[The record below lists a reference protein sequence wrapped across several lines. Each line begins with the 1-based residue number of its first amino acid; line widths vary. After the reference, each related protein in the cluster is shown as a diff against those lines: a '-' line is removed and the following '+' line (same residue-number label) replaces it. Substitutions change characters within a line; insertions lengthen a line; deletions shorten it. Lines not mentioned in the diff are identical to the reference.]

1 MAKGQHSAAAS
12 AAGYLYQTNW
22 ALLDLL
28 RKAPS
33 RPDQAVSLEMHDD
46 VAWTVDGD
54 PVELL
59 QAKLHAKSTAGLG
72 DKDVD
77 MWKTLGIWM
86 GRADC
91 TDPQGADLAL
101 VTTSAASPGSAA
113 YALRTDASSRNVP
126 NAAQLLLAAAQE
138 STNKDTAAARQ
149 KFIELTPADRT
160 TFLERVRVLDTQ
172 LPPEDLDAGVRQAI
186 TWGLPSGETAQNRFV
201 GEVWR
206 WWAAVSVD
214 MLAGRRLA
222 VDVAETLTFV
232 QELRNTYTSENLP
245 TTIQIDDVTE
255 QDIEQYTDAR
265 FIAQLKLV
273 NHTSLR
279 HAVIDYYRATTQET
293 QWLDDNLLHVQELRK
308 FENNLRFEWEL
319 AFNAMLEDLE
329 DLTADMDP
337 VDLAKE
343 KVKAG
348 RRLLNAL
355 LGSTAV
361 RVRAHYNEA
370 FYARGKRHDLADRVD
385 LSVGVGWHPEFAT
398 RLAAVVS
405 A

>member
-46 VAWTVDGD
+46 VAWTVDGN

-101 VTTSAASPGSAA
+101 VTTSSASSGSAA
-113 YALRTDASSRNVP
+113 YALRTDSSSRNVP
-126 NAAQLLLAAAQE
+126 KAAQLLLTAAQE

-186 TWGLPSGETAQNRFV
+186 TWGLPSGEMAQNRFV
-201 GEVWR
+201 AEIWR

-222 VDVAETLTFV
+222 VDVSETLTFV

-245 TTIQIDDVTE
+245 TTVQIDDVTE
-255 QDIEQYTDAR
+255 QDIEHYTDAR

-279 HAVIDYYRATTQET
+279 HAVIDYYRATVQET
-293 QWLDDNLLHVQELRK
+293 QWLDDNLLHVHELRK
-308 FENNLRFEWEL
+308 FENNLRFEWEI
-319 AFNAMLEDLE
+319 AFNTMLEDLE
-329 DLTADMDP
+329 DLTAGMDP
-337 VDLAKE
+337 VNLAKE
-343 KVKAG
+343 RVKAG
-348 RRLLNAL
+348 RRLLNSL

-385 LSVGVGWHPEFAT
+385 LDVGVGWHPEFAT
-398 RLAAVVS
+398 RLAAVVG